1 MSRFSEYELILS
13 PKAENQL
20 KKTSRIHQKVLIQTF
35 IEIIEDPLLGKPL
48 GRELAGR
55 FSFRVGSFRL
65 VYKVDQIDKRL
76 IVLRISHRS
85 KVYN

>member
-20 KKTSRIHQKVLIQTF
+20 KKISRNHQKVLIETF
-35 IEIIEDPLLGKPL
+35 MEMVEDPLLGKPL

-65 VYKVDQIDKRL
+65 VYKVDQIDKRV
-76 IVLRISHRS
+76 IVLRIGHRS
-85 KVYN
+85 KIYN

>member
-20 KKTSRIHQKVLIQTF
+20 KKISRNHQKVLIETF
-35 IEIIEDPLLGKPL
+35 MEMVEDPLLGKPL

-65 VYKVDQIDKRL
+65 VYKVDQIDKRV
-76 IVLRISHRS
+76 IVLRIGHRS
-85 KVYN
+85 KVYS